1 MKAILALALFV
12 ALSAVPAA
20 YGAPDI
26 FETPAGFAEKGAEIL
41 SGAQGVL
48 TLPGGPIEPIA
59 INFPVFDGPGNS
71 NAQALRKFLNREDGI
86 MYQNGLRMTGM
97 SELAHLLQPEFDPNV
112 IGTGAILEDLSNV
125 PRGKLK

>member
-1 MKAILALALFV
+1 MKAILALVLVFLAIP
-12 ALSAVPAA
+12 AV
-20 YGAPDI
+20 YGAPNI

-41 SGAQGVL
+41 SGAQDVL
-48 TLPGGPIEPIA
+48 TLPGGPIEPIM
-59 INFPVFDGPGNS
+59 ITFPVFDGPGNS

-112 IGTGAILEDLSNV
+112 IGTGAILEDLSSV
-125 PRGKLK
+125 PRGQLK